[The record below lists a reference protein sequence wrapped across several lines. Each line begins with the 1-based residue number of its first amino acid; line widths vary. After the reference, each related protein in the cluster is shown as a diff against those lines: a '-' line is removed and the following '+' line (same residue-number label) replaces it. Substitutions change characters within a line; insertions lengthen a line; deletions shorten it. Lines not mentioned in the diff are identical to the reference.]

1 MPLMDKSL
9 EAVLQD
15 ERQREACT
23 PAQRVRYA
31 CDIFTGIAYLR
42 LQFFGHPWALSRY
55 CGTRNATLLSVVSE
69 AIVVLDLREHGFVY
83 YFQSSLYVHV

>member
-9 EAVLQD
+9 ETVLQD

-31 CDIFTGIAYLR
+31 CDIFAGLAYLR
-42 LQFFGHPWALSRY
+42 LQFFGHLWALSRC
-55 CGTRNATLLSVVSE
+55 CGTRRVISKVVSK
-69 AIVVLDLREHGFVY
+69 AIVDIGA
-83 YFQSSLYVHV
+83 S

>member
-9 EAVLQD
+9 ETVLQD

-31 CDIFTGIAYLR
+31 CDIFAGSAYLR
-42 LQFFGHPWALSRY
+42 PQFFGHPWALSRY
-55 CGTRNATLLSVVSE
+55 CGTRKVILRALSE
-69 AIVVLDLREHGFVY
+69 AIVGIGPL
-83 YFQSSLYVHV
+83 